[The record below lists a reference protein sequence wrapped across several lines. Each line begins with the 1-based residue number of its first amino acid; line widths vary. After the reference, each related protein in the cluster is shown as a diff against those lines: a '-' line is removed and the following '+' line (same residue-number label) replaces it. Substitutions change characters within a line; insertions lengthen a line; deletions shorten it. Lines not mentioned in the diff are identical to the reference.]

1 MQQIMRM
8 KTDNEFQQV
17 KMKDLNGKYNV
28 AMSMTNMCGEKP
40 LLLNKRTQKKN
51 IETKN
56 NIWPKQGKNI
66 TGNNN

>member
-28 AMSMTNMCGEKP
+28 AMSMTNMCGEKAFAA
-40 LLLNKRTQKKN
+40 
-51 IETKN
+51 E
-56 NIWPKQGKNI
+56 
-66 TGNNN
+66 